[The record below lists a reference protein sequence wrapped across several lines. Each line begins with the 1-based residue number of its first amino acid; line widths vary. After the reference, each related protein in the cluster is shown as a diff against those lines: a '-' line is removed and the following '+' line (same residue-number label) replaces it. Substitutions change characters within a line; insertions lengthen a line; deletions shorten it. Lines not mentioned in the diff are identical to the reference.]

1 MFGYM
6 PGKRRQGGQ
15 KKTWIDDV
23 TEWTKLGLPELVRL
37 ADDRVLFRKLV
48 ISSST
53 IPARGV
59 TVNDDDGCKLREE
72 AASPGQRVP
81 DVKVKSRVGTA

>member
-23 TEWTKLGLPELVRL
+23 TEWTKLGLPDLVRL
-37 ADDRVLFRKLV
+37 ADDRSVFRQLI

-59 TVNDDDGCKLREE
+59 TVNDDDESECR
-72 AASPGQRVP
+72 PQ
-81 DVKVKSRVGTA
+81 D